1 MNPTTLEE
9 ALSMVPTHWP
19 LSSRRDKWQKGD
31 QYFAHNLPFDD
42 SDDNWVDVGPYHIE
56 SIEVVMP
63 DELGRRPIPQ
73 DVRESA
79 AWWLLYNSLAK
90 VDPDAYGTL
99 LVYNEEH
106 EYIDVLHGAEKIKVK
121 SGITYKGCRETNG
134 LRKFATVREA
144 IDAVHKLGGVERI
157 KKELSAGA
165 DPLGR
170 WVSGGNP

>member
-1 MNPTTLEE
+1 MKPTTLEE
-9 ALSMVPTHWP
+9 ALAMVPTHWM

-79 AWWLLYNSLAK
+79 AWWLLYNTLAT
-90 VDPDAYGTL
+90 VDPIPRFDQLLARFIITTYGDDIIEL
-99 LVYNEEH
+99 NVEPEAEFSGMRGFDGESKVY
-106 EYIDVLHGAEKIKVK
+106 ASIK
-121 SGITYKGCRETNG
+121 
-134 LRKFATVREA
+134 A
-144 IDAVHKLGGVERI
+144 LGGEQRI
-157 KKELSAGA
+157 IKELSAGP
-165 DPLGR
+165 DSLGR
-170 WVSGGNP
+170 WILAGKP